1 MIHPDMK
8 TAFPPKGKMWYVDEK
23 YGNDSNDGLSPET
36 AFATR
41 EHAEIMAA
49 VKGDVIINTSS
60 IITTGYMV
68 QGPDPEQQ
76 KVRDRGW
83 MIYPDPGE
91 GRIAVM
97 IVGVEE

>member
-1 MIHPDMK
+1 MK
-8 TAFPPKGKMWYVDEK
+8 LRIKQKD
-23 YGNDSNDGLSPET
+23 
-36 AFATR
+36 
-41 EHAEIMAA
+41 
-49 VKGDVIINTSS
+49 

-68 QGPDPEQQ
+68 QGPNRHDQP

-97 IVGVEE
+97 IVRREG